1 MQEFFDR
8 CLSECP
14 LKESPEFYLLYG
26 DYGACAPPSHPRKS
40 TAKAI
45 QHLGIP
51 SARPIYESAI
61 SALEDGPA
69 ARTYGAQLA
78 NPRRDPDYWMAWH
91 DFEVS
96 HGNEETFREMLR
108 VKRAIQAAFSTVN
121 YNAAGPGG
129 RGWRRSRRR
138 RRWR

>member
-1 MQEFFDR
+1 MNLRNFICCTAITAHVR
-8 CLSECP
+8 RRPTLGKVPPRPPAPRHP
-14 LKESPEFYLLYG
+14 LG
-26 DYGACAPPSHPRKS
+26 PSHLR
-40 TAKAI
+40 I
-45 QHLGIP
+45 GHL
-51 SARPIYESAI
+51 
-61 SALEDGPA
+61 
-69 ARTYGAQLA
+69 YGAQLA

-129 RGWRRSRRR
+129 RGWRRSQRR